1 MTTMTPTA
9 TMEYEAATDKW
20 SPAGWHVKTEWTTN
34 PPVDRPRTHGFL
46 IRNQKVAERLVAAI
60 NAGAVYVDAEIK
72 MDIHD
77 QTYVAARSLV
87 MAKYANADLRKIGY

>member
-1 MTTMTPTA
+1 
-9 TMEYEAATDKW
+9 
-20 SPAGWHVKTEWTTN
+20 
-34 PPVDRPRTHGFL
+34 
-46 IRNQKVAERLVAAI
+46 
-60 NAGAVYVDAEIK
+60 